1 MNILNLCV
9 VASVKTIKYKNR
21 LASFINAY
29 GIKNI
34 NFKNNVKISF
44 LVEDEPRPDF
54 VNESFGWH
62 NYPNVPISLRFIYY
76 LLNHWGESVW
86 TMQVDDDSSTDID
99 KTIEL
104 LNQFYDSDDSMILMG
119 GRNTDLEYGL
129 QHLVREMNEP
139 NILFDNPNICMFRD
153 VPYFVHAWEPSILSQ
168 KAVNKIK
175 NYSKLNLFLELA
187 LKYRP
192 VFTDQSIYLLSK
204 LAKVPIVEA
213 MFLCPYDRP
222 AEYSAINPQGRYS
235 HIHYVKEE
243 IANYNYIV
251 EAMSRYQV
259 KL

>member
-1 MNILNLCV
+1 MNIFNLCIIS
-9 VASVKTIKYKNR
+9 SVKTEKYKNR
-21 LASFINAY
+21 LFNFINSY
-29 GIKNI
+29 G
-34 NFKNNVKISF
+34 FKNLNYKDRVKITF

-54 VNESFGWH
+54 IPQECDWF
-62 NYPNVPISLRFIYY
+62 NYPNLPISLRFIYY
-76 LLNHWGESVW
+76 LINNWSPAIW

-119 GRNTDLEYGL
+119 GRNTDLELGL
-129 QHLVREMNEP
+129 QHLIKEMQEP
-139 NILFDNPNICMFRD
+139 NILFNNPNISKFKD
-153 VPYFVHAWEPSILSQ
+153 IPYFVHAWEPSILSQ

-175 NYSKLNLFLELA
+175 NYTKLNLFLDLA
-187 LKYRP
+187 SKYRP
-192 VFTDQSIYLLSK
+192 VFTDQGIYLLSK

-243 IANYNYIV
+243 LPT
-251 EAMSRYQV
+251 YQYLLERLKN

>member
-9 VASVKTIKYKNR
+9 IASTKTEKYKQR
-21 LASFINAY
+21 LLNYINLY
-29 GIKNI
+29 GFRNLNYK
-34 NFKNNVKISF
+34 KNVKIIF

-54 VNESFGWH
+54 LPEDFEWI
-62 NYPNVPISLRFIYY
+62 NYTGVPISLRLICY
-76 LLNHWGESVW
+76 LLNDWSPSLW

-119 GRNTDLEYGL
+119 GRNTDLEMGL
-129 QHLVREMNEP
+129 QHLIREMGEP
-139 NILFDNPNICMFRD
+139 NILFGQKDINIFND
-153 VPYFVHAWEPSILSQ
+153 IPYFVHAWEPSILSQ

-175 NYSKLNLFLELA
+175 NYKKIDIFFTLL
-187 LKYRP
+187 LKYQP
-192 VFTDQSIYLLSK
+192 IFTDQSIYLLAK

-222 AEYSAINPQGRYS
+222 NEYSAVNPDGRYS

-243 IANYNYIV
+243 L
-251 EAMSRYQV
+251 SSYQELLQ
-259 KL
+259 KLKIKN

>member
-1 MNILNLCV
+1 MTTFNLCV
-9 VASVKTIKYKNR
+9 IASTVTEKYAKR
-21 LASFINAY
+21 LYNFINYY
-29 GIKNI
+29 GFKNI
-34 NFKNNVKISF
+34 NNKENTKITF
-44 LVEDEPRPDF
+44 LVEGEPRPDF
-54 VNESFGWH
+54 IPQECEWF
-62 NYPNVPISLRFIYY
+62 NYPNLPISLRFIYY
-76 LLNHWGESVW
+76 LINNWNPASW

-139 NILFDNPNICMFRD
+139 NILFDNPNICIFRD

-175 NYSKLNLFLELA
+175 NYRKLDLFLELS

-222 AEYSAINPQGRYS
+222 AEYSAINPNGRYS

-243 IANYNYIV
+243 LPSYKMIFDKMKNYN
-251 EAMSRYQV
+251 
-259 KL
+259 